1 MGRSCTSGGHLLS
14 FMIDLVFGNFAK
26 GLSNHFRR
34 ILKGGQIVFGSLS
47 VDCIVRDISAT
58 GARIQARGPFW
69 FPDSFVLAI
78 ASDGTSRPCH
88 IVWRKDGQIGVA
100 FYA

>member
-1 MGRSCTSGGHLLS
+1 
-14 FMIDLVFGNFAK
+14 MIDLVFGNFAK